1 LRRGEDAAP
10 RDKDNQAQCAKRP
23 AGNGMA
29 SDQTTLRLNNTLR
42 GLDNLPLRIVPA

>member
-1 LRRGEDAAP
+1 
-10 RDKDNQAQCAKRP
+10 
-23 AGNGMA
+23 MA